1 MLTIEADYIGGDPD
15 VVSLI
20 SAMGFLVEEDGV
32 FTFTQTTVDVTGLM
46 GSSGKK
52 HKGPN
57 ITYEVGEVLT
67 VISGDANHMR
77 MLTRLAVGEAIGGSI
92 GGLIGASG
100 GKRNQELALVCQRDG
115 FTFVATFRVAPDD
128 ARRFIDT
135 LQSERKARGEGPLPS
150 PEEVIGGG
158 AASDTATSGVG
169 DATLVEIRDLLVE
182 QNLLL
187 SGIAERL
194 DHERVI

>member
-20 SAMGFLVEEDGV
+20 GAMGFLIEEDGV

-57 ITYEVGEVLT
+57 MTYEVGEVLT
-67 VISGDANHMR
+67 VVSGDANHMR

-115 FTFVATFRVAPDD
+115 FTFIATFRVETDD
-128 ARRFIDT
+128 GRRFIDT

-158 AASDTATSGVG
+158 AAIDAATSGTG

-187 SGIAERL
+187 SSIAERL